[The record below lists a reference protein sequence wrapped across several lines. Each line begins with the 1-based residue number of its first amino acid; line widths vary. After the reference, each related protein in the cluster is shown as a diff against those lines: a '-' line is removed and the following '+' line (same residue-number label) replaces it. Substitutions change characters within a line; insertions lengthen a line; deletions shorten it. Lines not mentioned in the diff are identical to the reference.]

1 MRPGFLRL
9 FDVLHGERRA
19 EPTAQS
25 IFPTPFGAPEEGKT
39 IILPTRETGAAN
51 VNAML
56 EPKVLPQPAE
66 LELTKDLLEEFLA
79 ELIRKERTPGTLET
93 YRRSV
98 YQLYDAL
105 PPDKTLRPG
114 TLDQW
119 QGDMLADGYSPR
131 TVNTRVSAA
140 NHLVAFLGRREL
152 QARGRLEVAEADLP
166 ELTRLEYLRLLS
178 TARTLGKER
187 IYLLIKLFGSTD
199 LTVSDLPRLTAEA
212 LRGEAP
218 CPVRLPDCLYQE
230 LKDYAKRSGVVSGPL
245 FQTRYGNPIGRTA
258 VTDSMKQLCRDARV
272 EEEKVNPR
280 CLKRMWQDIQDD
292 VRLRLDHLVEQTCDN
307 LLETE
312 QLTIGW
318 DQSKEV
324 SSAP

>member
-1 MRPGFLRL
+1 M
-9 FDVLHGERRA
+9 
-19 EPTAQS
+19 
-25 IFPTPFGAPEEGKT
+25 
-39 IILPTRETGAAN
+39 
-51 VNAML
+51 NAML

-79 ELIRKERTPGTLET
+79 ELIRKKRTPGTLET

-152 QARGRLEVAEADLP
+152 QARGRLEVAATDLP
-166 ELTRLEYLRLLS
+166 VLTRLEYLRLLS

-212 LRGEAP
+212 LRGGGPMSGASS
-218 CPVRLPDCLYQE
+218 RLPVSGIEGLCQTQ
-230 LKDYAKRSGVVSGPL
+230 RSGQRSPVSD
-245 FQTRYGNPIGRTA
+245 PIWESHWPNR
-258 VTDSMKQLCRDARV
+258 RD
-272 EEEKVNPR
+272 
-280 CLKRMWQDIQDD
+280 
-292 VRLRLDHLVEQTCDN
+292 
-307 LLETE
+307 
-312 QLTIGW
+312 
-318 DQSKEV
+318 
-324 SSAP
+324 